1 MKAYLL
7 TLGILIALSSAFTC
21 TEARASVLTFDITGI
36 SNNQIVNSA
45 YGDNI
50 TAATVGSFSYGA
62 ANGFTPDVTVDYG
75 PASPKLWTTQ
85 FGDLTNVL
93 ISSSPDPNLLI
104 LTFTAENGFN
114 VSLHSFDLVGWT
126 PGFSLDPT
134 INSVKVFDGNNNVL
148 FTQTNPT
155 ISIVSHTSFT
165 FGTPLAAQVLKVQID
180 ALNIDSDDIGIDN
193 INFSQSSTGQITGDY
208 NHNGVVDAADYTVW
222 RDTLGQAGAGLAAD
236 GTGPGGVPDGVVN
249 QLDYDF
255 WKANFGQHDGS
266 GSGPLTA
273 VPEPV
278 TPRLLLVGVLTMW
291 SRRRSTVP
299 KTHLPVRRVV

>member
-1 MKAYLL
+1 MKAY
-7 TLGILIALSSAFTC
+7 TVASGILIALSSVFTYSV
-21 TEARASVLTFDITGI
+21 TRASVLIFDITGI

-62 ANGFTPDVTVDYG
+62 AQGFTPNVTVDYG

-104 LTFTAENGFN
+104 VTFTAANGFN
-114 VSLHSFDLVGWT
+114 VRLHSFDVAGWT

-155 ISIVSHTSFT
+155 ISITSHRPFT
-165 FGTPLAAQVLKVQID
+165 FSTPLAAQVLKVQID
-180 ALNIDSDDIGIDN
+180 ALNVDSDDIGIDN
-193 INFSQSSTGQITGDY
+193 IKFSQSITGQNPGDY
-208 NHNGVVDAADYTVW
+208 NGNGVVDAADYVVW
-222 RDTLGQAGAGLAAD
+222 RKNNNTNNALPNDNGLGTPIGQSHYKLWRNNFGAAAGNGAGA
-236 GTGPGGVPDGVVN
+236 N
-249 QLDYDF
+249 
-255 WKANFGQHDGS
+255 ANA
-266 GSGPLTA
+266 A
-273 VPEPV
+273 VPEPA
-278 TPRLLLVGVLTMW
+278 TLAILLIGVLAAYARQRTFI
-291 SRRRSTVP
+291 S
-299 KTHLPVRRVV
+299 